1 MGTQMLSFLTLCEK
15 KQSHLKLHSLP
26 RIGLTFVI
34 FSAAVVAVVAVV
46 AVAAAVV
53 VAAVAAVA
61 AVVAAAA
68 NKLPAS
74 FLKYGFNLP
83 IYTV

>member
-34 FSAAVVAVVAVV
+34 FSAAVVAVVAVAAVV
-46 AVAAAVV
+46 AVVAVV
-53 VAAVAAVA
+53 VAV
-61 AVVAAAA
+61 AVVAVAAA

>member
-15 KQSHLKLHSLP
+15 KQSHSKLHSLP

-34 FSAAVVAVVAVV
+34 FSAAVVAVV
-46 AVAAAVV
+46 
-53 VAAVAAVA
+53 VA
-61 AVVAAAA
+61 AVVAVAAA

>member
-34 FSAAVVAVVAVV
+34 FSAAVVAVVV
-46 AVAAAVV
+46 AV
-53 VAAVAAVA
+53 
-61 AVVAAAA
+61 VVAAAA

>member
-34 FSAAVVAVVAVV
+34 FSAAVVAVVAAVV
-46 AVAAAVV
+46 AV
-53 VAAVAAVA
+53 
-61 AVVAAAA
+61 AA

>member
-34 FSAAVVAVVAVV
+34 FSAAVVAVV
-46 AVAAAVV
+46 
-53 VAAVAAVA
+53 VA
-61 AVVAAAA
+61 AVVAVAAA

>member
-34 FSAAVVAVVAVV
+34 FSAAVVAVVVAAVV
-46 AVAAAVV
+46 AVAV
-53 VAAVAAVA
+53 
-61 AVVAAAA
+61 A

>member
-34 FSAAVVAVVAVV
+34 FSAAAVVV

-53 VAAVAAVA
+53 VAAVAVVVAVA
-61 AVVAAAA
+61 VAVA

>member
-34 FSAAVVAVVAVV
+34 FSAAVVAAVAVV
-46 AVAAAVV
+46 AVAV
-53 VAAVAAVA
+53 AVAV
-61 AVVAAAA
+61 AAA

>member
-15 KQSHLKLHSLP
+15 KQSHLKLHCLP

-34 FSAAVVAVVAVV
+34 FSV
-46 AVAAAVV
+46 AVA
-53 VAAVAAVA
+53 VATGTATGPGT
-61 AVVAAAA
+61 AAA
-68 NKLPAS
+68 NKFPAS

-83 IYTV
+83 IYMV

>member
-34 FSAAVVAVVAVV
+34 FSAAVVAVVV
-46 AVAAAVV
+46 AVAVAV
-53 VAAVAAVA
+53 
-61 AVVAAAA
+61 A

>member
-34 FSAAVVAVVAVV
+34 FSAAVVAVVAV
-46 AVAAAVV
+46 AAAVV
-53 VAAVAAVA
+53 VAAVAVVVAVA
-61 AVVAAAA
+61 VAVA

>member
-15 KQSHLKLHSLP
+15 KQSHLKLHCLP

-34 FSAAVVAVVAVV
+34 FSV
-46 AVAAAVV
+46 AVAVGTATGT
-53 VAAVAAVA
+53 
-61 AVVAAAA
+61 AAAA
-68 NKLPAS
+68 NKFPAS

-83 IYTV
+83 IYMV

>member
-1 MGTQMLSFLTLCEK
+1 MLSFLTLCEK

-34 FSAAVVAVVAVV
+34 FSAAVVAVVAAVV
-46 AVAAAVV
+46 AVVVV
-53 VAAVAAVA
+53 VAVVA
-61 AVVAAAA
+61 AAAA

>member
-34 FSAAVVAVVAVV
+34 FSAAVVAVVV
-46 AVAAAVV
+46 AVV
-53 VAAVAAVA
+53 VAAV
-61 AVVAAAA
+61 A